1 MAEPV
6 PVELQKTDSGWQLLR
21 GGEPYFIHGAGGDGP
36 LDQLAAAG
44 ANSIRTWGGD
54 VGTLLDDAHALGMT
68 VTVGIWLEHERHGFS
83 YSDARQVAAQLER
96 VREMVLKYK
105 DHPAL
110 LMWGV
115 GNETEG
121 FGDGD
126 DPVVWKAINDAAALI
141 KELDP
146 NHPTM
151 AVTVFVHGGRIEFLH
166 NRSPA
171 IDIHGINAYG
181 GAQVIPQHFAD
192 RGATKPFV
200 LTEFGP
206 AGPWEM
212 PKTEWGAP
220 YEQTSTVKAD
230 FYGESYRRAIEAA
243 PGKALGAYA
252 FLWGHKME
260 ATATW
265 FGMLLEDGS
274 QTGAVDTMTEIW
286 SGKPLANLAPTVAAL
301 KVSGSNQ
308 LEPGQTI
315 DVATTIADPE
325 GGDLQVEWVLRAE
338 SGDYLTGGDYRPSAP
353 DIEGAVLEGRVDGA
367 QVRMPDEPGAY
378 RLFVYAWDEGG
389 KAATANVPLLVKGEV
404 RARMPFPVYLD
415 TLENMPWV
423 PTGFM
428 GNSDDLSLDGA
439 NTDNPALGEAAI
451 KIRYEGRYGWAGV
464 VWQHP
469 ADNWGEMDGGF
480 NLEGAQGLEFLAR
493 GADGG
498 EIVSFGVGMLGRDAD
513 FPDSSRTEVKG
524 VKLRDEWQ
532 RFVVP
537 LQGKDLS
544 SIKTG
549 FFISIEGGRKPVTV
563 YLDHIRYFRED

>member
-1 MAEPV
+1 
-6 PVELQKTDSGWQLLR
+6 
-21 GGEPYFIHGAGGDGP
+21 
-36 LDQLAAAG
+36 
-44 ANSIRTWGGD
+44 
-54 VGTLLDDAHALGMT
+54 
-68 VTVGIWLEHERHGFS
+68 
-83 YSDARQVAAQLER
+83 
-96 VREMVLKYK
+96 
-105 DHPAL
+105 
-110 LMWGV
+110 
-115 GNETEG
+115 
-121 FGDGD
+121 
-126 DPVVWKAINDAAALI
+126 
-141 KELDP
+141 
-146 NHPTM
+146 
-151 AVTVFVHGGRIEFLH
+151 
-166 NRSPA
+166 
-171 IDIHGINAYG
+171 
-181 GAQVIPQHFAD
+181 
-192 RGATKPFV
+192 
-200 LTEFGP
+200 
-206 AGPWEM
+206 
-212 PKTEWGAP
+212 
-220 YEQTSTVKAD
+220 
-230 FYGESYRRAIEAA
+230 
-243 PGKALGAYA
+243 
-252 FLWGHKME
+252 
-260 ATATW
+260 
-265 FGMLLEDGS
+265 
-274 QTGAVDTMTEIW
+274 
-286 SGKPLANLAPTVAAL
+286 
-301 KVSGSNQ
+301 
-308 LEPGQTI
+308 
-315 DVATTIADPE
+315 
-325 GGDLQVEWVLRAE
+325 VEWVLRAE